1 MERRMLKIAAF
12 RIFRTQRFQPVF
24 KGATIATEIRLE
36 WKRLMSSAINIRIEG
51 VGIASV

>member
-24 KGATIATEIRLE
+24 KGATIATEKKGRME
-36 WKRLMSSAINIRIEG
+36 TVDEQCNKY
-51 VGIASV
+51 